1 MIVGDLPADDL
12 AHRLRSNGLRV
23 RTGPVV
29 NRIQSRLARVAQGVA
44 LHYAEHPLED
54 PDGFADF
61 HVRLASPRS
70 VRRWLRPQ
78 AVFQFDGARPF
89 LPLPANQAFA
99 MLEWGLNWCVSS
111 HCHQYLIVHAAAVE
125 KNGAALVLPGPP
137 GSGKSTL
144 CAGLVSRGWRL
155 LSDELT
161 LLEFPTGNVV
171 PLPRPVSLKNASID
185 AIRQFSPNATLGPPV
200 HDTVKGSV
208 AHMTPPAE
216 SVRRATET
224 ARPRWIARPRY
235 ERAAA
240 PRLAALS
247 KARAFMHL
255 ADSAFNY
262 DVHGRRGFELLADVV
277 AGSDCFEFRY
287 GALEDAVAVF
297 DDAAR
302 RA

>member
-1 MIVGDLPADDL
+1 MIVGDLPPGDL
-12 AHRLRSNGLRV
+12 AYRLASAGLRL
-23 RTGPVV
+23 RTGPVI
-29 NRIQSRLARVAQGVA
+29 NRIESRLGRVVQGVA
-44 LHYAEHPLED
+44 RHYADYPVEEA
-54 PDGFADF
+54 GSFADF
-61 HVRLASPRS
+61 HVRVAPPQSL
-70 VRRWLRPQ
+70 RRWVKPQ
-78 AVFQFDGARPF
+78 AIFQFDAARPF
-89 LPLPANQAFA
+89 LPLPANQAFP

-125 KNGAALVLPGPP
+125 RNGAALVLPGPP

-161 LLEFPTGNVV
+161 LLEFPTGNIV

-185 AIRQFSPNATLGPPV
+185 VIRQFSPEATLGPPV

-208 AHMTPPAE
+208 AHMTAPAA

-224 ARPRWIARPRY
+224 ARPRWIALPRY
-235 ERAAA
+235 ERGAA
-240 PRLAALS
+240 PRRAALS

-255 ADSAFNY
+255 ADNAFNY
-262 DVHGRRGFELLADVV
+262 DVHGRRGFGLLAEVV
-277 AGSDCFEFRY
+277 AGSDCFEFHY
-287 GALEDAVAVF
+287 GALAAAVAVF

>member
-1 MIVGDLPADDL
+1 
-12 AHRLRSNGLRV
+12 
-23 RTGPVV
+23 
-29 NRIQSRLARVAQGVA
+29 
-44 LHYAEHPLED
+44 
-54 PDGFADF
+54 
-61 HVRLASPRS
+61 
-70 VRRWLRPQ
+70 
-78 AVFQFDGARPF
+78 
-89 LPLPANQAFA
+89 

-111 HCHQYLIVHAAAVE
+111 HCHQYLIVHAASVE
-125 KNGAALVLPGPP
+125 KYGAALVLPGPP

-144 CAGLVSRGWRL
+144 CAALVSRGWRL

-161 LLEFPTGNVV
+161 LLELPAGNVV

-185 AIRQFSPNATLGPPV
+185 AIRKFSPDATLGPSV

-208 AHMTPPAE
+208 AHMTLPTE

-224 ARPRWIARPRY
+224 ARPRWIALPGY
-235 ERAAA
+235 EHGAA

-255 ADSAFNY
+255 ADNAFNY
-262 DVHGRRGFELLADVV
+262 DVHGRRGFELLAQVV
-277 AGSDCFEFRY
+277 AGCDCFEFRY
-287 GALEDAVAVF
+287 GSLEAAVAVF